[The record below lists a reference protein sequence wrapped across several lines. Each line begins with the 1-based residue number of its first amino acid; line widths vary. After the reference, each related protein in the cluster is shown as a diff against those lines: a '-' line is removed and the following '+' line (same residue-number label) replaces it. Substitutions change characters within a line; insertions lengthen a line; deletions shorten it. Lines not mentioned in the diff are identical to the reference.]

1 MTDLPN
7 GSAELLP
14 QPTPAVRLL
23 TTGESAS
30 VDQRNAG
37 EHTKELPLLQTKI
50 AVPQGGDTSVLV
62 ERTAI
67 VEKIVNAATNQ
78 LVLACA
84 PAGYGKTLAVKQ
96 AADRIGDRVAWF
108 TIDDRDNDPERFLAY
123 LIGTLHRVCPEIK
136 ARAAQEK
143 SGSRARFTLLESVMN
158 DLSVHGA
165 ATTLVLDD
173 YQRIKNPSVHDMTEH
188 LIDFKA
194 PLLRIIIA
202 SRQRPPL
209 PIARARARGELVEI
223 LTDQFRFNRQET
235 ARMLALKDRDP
246 ASDEITSEFLARTE
260 GWAVALRLL
269 DHLSPPADDAWPE
282 DTDIATSGSAHM
294 TEYLT
299 EEILRGLPEAHQQF
313 VMRTAI
319 LRRLNASLCNAVTA
333 QVDSL
338 ATIYALESY
347 GLPIF
352 RTDDEG
358 HWYRY
363 HPLVADAFLRRLT
376 DHYSEIDIAEMHQR
390 AARWYAE
397 HGNPFDA
404 IDHALSS
411 KSWDQ
416 ALKQMREI
424 GFEKIGLR
432 SAVTLRRWLDAL
444 PAEIRDSEHDL
455 SFWYGTT
462 LTATGH
468 GKEGQQYLERSEPAW
483 IGSGDARMIG
493 EVLKHR
499 AWHAMSEWRLD
510 DALVD
515 AQRSYE
521 VNADTSPADR
531 SESRFTHSVVLGRMG
546 RVRDALAM
554 YHVAESEH
562 PLPPV
567 TCVEYGWQ
575 LAQSGRMVEAEKT
588 LRLGISDRNPTD
600 PHRRANIW
608 LAEIY
613 RAWRD
618 FSSGEEALD
627 RAAEIQFQHH
637 TGSLYPWLS
646 VSRAR
651 FHWSNGQFD
660 SAFAEIDRSIAA
672 AASENDSNGL
682 RISHAVRSTF
692 LLLQRR
698 TDETTDWA
706 KRAGEHHDSLS
717 RYVDFEERLAYARYL
732 VAVERP
738 ETALSY
744 LSEMFRIADAD
755 GRIIDA
761 GRILI
766 ARSLAWKLV
775 KRKEAASRELLRALA
790 LLEPSGHLSAFTDEG
805 EALIDPLRSVAAS
818 GTSLEFIRRI
828 LATVGETAQPVA
840 VRSALSS
847 DRLSRRELEVLRL
860 ISVGMSNR
868 QISDQL
874 YISVPTVKRHV
885 STIFQKLEAT
895 SRTGAVSAGRAL
907 ELI

>member
-1 MTDLPN
+1 
-7 GSAELLP
+7 
-14 QPTPAVRLL
+14 
-23 TTGESAS
+23 ES
-30 VDQRNAG
+30 
-37 EHTKELPLLQTKI
+37 I
-50 AVPQGGDTSVLV
+50 
-62 ERTAI
+62 
-67 VEKIVNAATNQ
+67 
-78 LVLACA
+78 
-84 PAGYGKTLAVKQ
+84 
-96 AADRIGDRVAWF
+96 
-108 TIDDRDNDPERFLAY
+108 
-123 LIGTLHRVCPEIK
+123 
-136 ARAAQEK
+136 
-143 SGSRARFTLLESVMN
+143 MN
-158 DLSVHGA
+158 DLSIHGT

-173 YQRIKNPSVHDMTEH
+173 YHRIKNPSVHDMTEH
-188 LIDFKA
+188 LIEFRA

-235 ARMLALKDRDP
+235 ARMLVLKDRDP

-260 GWAVALRLL
+260 GWAVAVRLL
-269 DHLSPPADDAWPE
+269 DHLSPQPADDDWPAE
-282 DTDIATSGSAHM
+282 TDTATSGSAHM

-299 EEILRGLPEAHQQF
+299 EEILRGLPESHQQF

-319 LRRLNASLCNAVTA
+319 LRRLNASLCNAVTE
-333 QVDSL
+333 QVDGL
-338 ATIYALESY
+338 ATIFALESH

-363 HPLVADAFLRRLT
+363 HPLVAEAFLRRLT
-376 DHYSEIDIAEMHQR
+376 DHYSENDIVAMHQR
-390 AARWYAE
+390 ASRWYAE

-411 KSWDQ
+411 KTWEQ
-416 ALKQMREI
+416 ALQQMRAI

-432 SAVTLRRWLDAL
+432 STLTLLRWLDAL
-444 PAEIRDSEHDL
+444 PAEMRDSEHDL

-462 LTATGH
+462 LTATGQA
-468 GKEGQQYLERSEPAW
+468 KEGQQYLERSEPGW

-531 SESRFTHSVVLGRMG
+531 SESRFTHSVVLARMG
-546 RVRDALAM
+546 RVREAIAT
-554 YHVAESEH
+554 YQVADEEH

-575 LAQSGRMVEAEKT
+575 LAQSGRLVEAETT

-618 FSSGEEALD
+618 FSSAEEALD
-627 RAAEIQFQHH
+627 RAAEIKFQQH

-651 FHWSNGQFD
+651 FHWSNGQFEP
-660 SAFAEIDRSIAA
+660 AIAEIDRSIAA
-672 AASENDSNGL
+672 AASDNDLNGL
-682 RISHAVRSTF
+682 QISHAVRSTF
-692 LLLQRR
+692 LLLQGR
-698 TDETTDWA
+698 TDETSDWA
-706 KRAGEHHDSLS
+706 KHAGEQYDSLS
-717 RYVDFEERLAYARYL
+717 RYVNFEERLAYTRYL

-775 KRKEAASRELLRALA
+775 KRKEAASRELLRALS
-790 LLEPSGHLSAFTDEG
+790 LLEPISHLSAFTDEG
-805 EALIDPLRSVAAS
+805 EALIEPLRSIAAS
-818 GTSLEFIRRI
+818 GSSLEFIRRI
-828 LATVGETAQPVA
+828 LSAVGDPAQPVA
-840 VRSALSS
+840 VRAVPTT

-860 ISVGMSNR
+860 ISVGLSNR

-907 ELI
+907 QLI

>member
-1 MTDLPN
+1 MTDLPTD
-7 GSAELLP
+7 SAQLHP
-14 QPTPAVRLL
+14 PSIPPVRLL
-23 TTGESAS
+23 TSAEPHS
-30 VDQRNAG
+30 ADHRIGIEFAN
-37 EHTKELPLLQTKI
+37 EYPLLQAKI
-50 AVPQGGDTSVLV
+50 VVPRITDASMLV
-62 ERTAI
+62 ERSAI
-67 VEKIVNAATNQ
+67 IDKIRKAAANQ

-84 PAGYGKTLAVKQ
+84 PAGYGKTLAVQQ
-96 AADRIGDRVAWF
+96 AADQIGDRVAWF
-108 TIDDRDNDPERFLAY
+108 TLDERDNDPDRFLAY
-123 LIGTLHRVCPEIK
+123 LIGALNRVCPEISVRSTQVN
-136 ARAAQEK
+136 A
-143 SGSRARFTLLESVMN
+143 GSRARFAQLESVMN
-158 DLSVHGA
+158 DLSHHGP

-173 YQRIKNPSVHDMTEH
+173 YHRIKNPSVHDMTEH

-194 PLLRIIIA
+194 PLVRIIIV

-209 PIARARARGELVEI
+209 SIARARARGELVEI
-223 LTDQFRFNRQET
+223 LTDQFRFSRQET
-235 ARMLALKDRDP
+235 SRMLALKDRDP
-246 ASDEITSEFLARTE
+246 VSDEVISEFLARTE
-260 GWAVALRLL
+260 GWAVALRFF
-269 DHLSPPADDAWPE
+269 DHLTPSTNDGWPVE
-282 DTDIATSGSAHM
+282 TESAISGSAHM

-299 EEILRGLPEAHQQF
+299 EEVFRGLPEAHREF

-319 LRRLNASLCNAVTA
+319 LKRLNASLCNAVTE
-333 QVDSL
+333 QVDGL
-338 ATIYALESY
+338 ATMYALESH

-363 HPLVADAFLRRLT
+363 HPLVAEAFLRRLT
-376 DHYSEIDIAEMHQR
+376 DHYSESDIAEMHQR
-390 AARWYAE
+390 ASRWYAE
-397 HGNPFDA
+397 HGNPVDS
-404 IDHALSS
+404 IDHTLSS

-416 ALKQMREI
+416 ALRQMRAV

-432 SAVTLRRWLDAL
+432 STITLRRWLDAL
-444 PAEIRDSEHDL
+444 PAEMRDSEHDL

-462 LTATGH
+462 LTATGQL
-468 GKEGQQYLERSEPAW
+468 KEGQQYLERSEPGW

-510 DALVD
+510 DALID

-521 VNADTSPADR
+521 VNADASPADR
-531 SESRFTHSVVLGRMG
+531 SESRFTHSVVLARMG
-546 RVRDALAM
+546 RIRDAIAM
-554 YHVAESEH
+554 YQEAEEEH

-567 TCVEYGWQ
+567 TSVEYGWQ
-575 LAQSGRMVEAEKT
+575 LAQSGRTVEAETT

-618 FSSGEEALD
+618 FPRAEEALG
-627 RAAEIQFQHH
+627 RAAEIKFQHR

-651 FHWSNGQFD
+651 FHWSNGEFE
-660 SAFAEIDRSIAA
+660 SAIAEIDRSILA
-672 AASENDSNGL
+672 AASDNDSNGL
-682 RISHAVRSTF
+682 RISRAVRSTF
-692 LLLQRR
+692 LLWQGRI
-698 TDETTDWA
+698 DETSDWA
-706 KRAGEHHDSLS
+706 KHASAQDDTLS
-717 RYVDFEERLAYARYL
+717 RSVNFEERLAYARYL

-744 LSEMFRIADAD
+744 LSEMFRSADAD
-755 GRIIDA
+755 GRVIDA
-761 GRILI
+761 GRVLI
-766 ARSLAWKLV
+766 ARSLAWQLV
-775 KRKEAASRELLRALA
+775 KRKEAASRELLRALT

-805 EALIDPLRSVAAS
+805 ESLIEPLRSVAAS
-818 GTSLEFIRRI
+818 GKSLEFIRRI
-828 LATVGETAQPVA
+828 LAAVGETSQPVA
-840 VRSALSS
+840 VRTVLST

-907 ELI
+907 QLI